1 MADEDD
7 EGSDDEEPPML
18 VPWGKNQE
26 AVEVSLEGMPEKG
39 AQFDHAGEIDKL
51 LRRFK
56 RFIISR
62 KIAASKQKN
71 LKSYFVMRNEG
82 RKGRAD

>member
-7 EGSDDEEPPML
+7 EGSDDEEPPVA

-39 AQFDHAGEIDKL
+39 AQINHAEEID
-51 LRRFK
+51 
-56 RFIISR
+56 
-62 KIAASKQKN
+62 
-71 LKSYFVMRNEG
+71 
-82 RKGRAD
+82 